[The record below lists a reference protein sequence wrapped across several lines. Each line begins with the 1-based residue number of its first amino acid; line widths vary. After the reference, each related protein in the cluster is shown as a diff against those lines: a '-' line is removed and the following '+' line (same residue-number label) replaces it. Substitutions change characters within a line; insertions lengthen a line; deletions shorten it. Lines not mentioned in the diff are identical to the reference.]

1 MNKIANTLFFRLFII
16 LLFVMVLSFGGYAY
30 FTVKMQEKHLMNLVI
45 SSANRISDFIKGST
59 RYGMLLNRR
68 EDTHQIILRLG
79 EEPGI
84 EFIRILNKKGGI
96 IYSNVDN
103 EIGTSVDMTA
113 EACYICHSQK
123 KPIESIADASRS
135 RIITRAD
142 GHSSLGL
149 ISPIRN
155 EADCADADCHAHPG
169 TTKILGVLDVKMS
182 LDRVDS
188 NIREAQDQI
197 IVFSMVMVF
206 LVNLISA
213 IFIRQVVHKPVHKL
227 IAGASAIAGGDLKY
241 KIDVNSRT
249 EIGALANAF
258 DIMTQNLKAAY
269 DEITQWSES
278 LEKKVEEKS
287 MELKR
292 AQAHLIQIEKMASL
306 GQLSATVAHELNN
319 PLEGIMT
326 YAKLQVKR
334 LKKNNLTKE
343 AVDEIIKDMSFMT
356 EETMRCG
363 NIVKNL
369 LIFSKQH
376 PTEFKASNIQD
387 IIERSLLLVAHHM
400 QIQSINLVR
409 HYKLENPIIV
419 CSAPQLQQAFV
430 ALFINSIEA
439 ISQRG
444 TIIINMS
451 DYNGEKI
458 QIDISDTGQG
468 MSEETK
474 QHIFEPFFTTKSDGK
489 GVGLG
494 LSVVYGIIEHHKGS
508 IDVESEIGNGTTF
521 HIIIP
526 RRKDTGSTIQ
536 S

>member
-1 MNKIANTLFFRLFII
+1 
-16 LLFVMVLSFGGYAY
+16 
-30 FTVKMQEKHLMNLVI
+30 
-45 SSANRISDFIKGST
+45 
-59 RYGMLLNRR
+59 
-68 EDTHQIILRLG
+68 
-79 EEPGI
+79 
-84 EFIRILNKKGGI
+84 
-96 IYSNVDN
+96 
-103 EIGTSVDMTA
+103 
-113 EACYICHSQK
+113 
-123 KPIESIADASRS
+123 
-135 RIITRAD
+135 
-142 GHSSLGL
+142 
-149 ISPIRN
+149 
-155 EADCADADCHAHPG
+155 
-169 TTKILGVLDVKMS
+169 
-182 LDRVDS
+182 
-188 NIREAQDQI
+188 
-197 IVFSMVMVF
+197 
-206 LVNLISA
+206 
-213 IFIRQVVHKPVHKL
+213 
-227 IAGASAIAGGDLKY
+227 
-241 KIDVNSRT
+241 
-249 EIGALANAF
+249 
-258 DIMTQNLKAAY
+258 
-269 DEITQWSES
+269 
-278 LEKKVEEKS
+278 
-287 MELKR
+287 LKR

-326 YAKLQVKR
+326 YAKLQIKR
-334 LKKNNLTKE
+334 LKKDNLTKE

-376 PTEFKASNIQD
+376 PTEFKESNIQD

-400 QIQSINLVR
+400 HMQSINLVR

-474 QHIFEPFFTTKSDGK
+474 EHIFEPFFTTKSDGK

-508 IDVESEIGNGTTF
+508 IDVESEIGKGTTF

-526 RRKDTGSTIQ
+526 RRKDTSSTIQ